1 MIVLIEE
8 IGRGIFTVHVV
19 QCRVLVE
26 QFFNQR
32 IQRGKCH
39 KQFIGVSEYEIYA
52 LVHIVLPT

>member
-8 IGRGIFTVHVV
+8 IGRGIFTVV
-19 QCRVLVE
+19 QCAEVLVE

-39 KQFIGVSEYEIYA
+39 KQFIGVSEYEIYD
-52 LVHIVLPT
+52 LVHIVLLT